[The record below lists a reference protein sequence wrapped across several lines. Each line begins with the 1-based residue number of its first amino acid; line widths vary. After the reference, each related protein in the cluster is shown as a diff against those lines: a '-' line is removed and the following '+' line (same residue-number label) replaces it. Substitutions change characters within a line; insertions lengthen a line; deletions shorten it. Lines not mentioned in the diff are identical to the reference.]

1 MKINNLEKF
10 LEKVRRDEFPI
21 GAVVGMSDPTATELA
36 CDVGFDFVFIDG
48 EHGNID
54 RDCAMKHLMAVRG
67 TEAASFYRVPCAS
80 HVEIKKVIDF
90 APAGI
95 IVPMVMNAEEAK
107 LAIEAMR
114 YPVAGTR
121 GCGFRRGLGYGTRD
135 LGEYLEESKHDPISI
150 LQLEHI
156 DAYRDLDRIL
166 AVPGLD
172 SIMIGPFDF
181 SASMGKAGQ
190 WDDPE
195 LRAIF
200 DDACRRI
207 RAAGVMLGVALDVR
221 AEEWRARGAQWM
233 AVKGDMTALVERW
246 REVIRSLR
254 GQGRLKN

>member
-1 MKINNLEKF
+1 
-10 LEKVRRDEFPI
+10 
-21 GAVVGMSDPTATELA
+21 
-36 CDVGFDFVFIDG
+36 
-48 EHGNID
+48 
-54 RDCAMKHLMAVRG
+54 
-67 TEAASFYRVPCAS
+67 
-80 HVEIKKVIDF
+80 
-90 APAGI
+90 
-95 IVPMVMNAEEAK
+95 MVMNAEEAK
-107 LAIEAMR
+107 RAIEAMR
-114 YPVAGTR
+114 G
-121 GCGFRRGLGYGTRD
+121 
-135 LGEYLEESKHDPISI
+135 HDTIAI

-166 AVPGLD
+166 ALGGLD
-172 SIMIGPFDF
+172 SIMIGPYDF

-246 REVIRSLR
+246 REVIRSL
-254 GQGRLKN
+254 KC

>member
-21 GAVVGMSDPTATELA
+21 GAVVGLSDPSVTELA
-36 CDVGFDFVFIDG
+36 AEAGFDFVFVDG

-67 TEAASFYRVPCAS
+67 TDAASFYRVPCAS

-95 IVPMVMNAEEAK
+95 IVPMVMNAEEARF
-107 LAIEAMR
+107 AIDAMR
-114 YPVAGTR
+114 YPMDGGSR
-121 GCGFRRGLGYGTRD
+121 GCGFRRGLGYGARD
-135 LGEYLEESKHDPISI
+135 LGEYLRESKHDPIVI
-150 LQLEHI
+150 LQLEHV

-172 SIMIGPFDF
+172 CIMIGPFDF
-181 SASMGKAGQ
+181 SASMGKPGQ

-195 LRAIF
+195 LRGIF

-233 AVKGDMTALVERW
+233 AVKGDMTALMERW
-246 REVIRSLR
+246 REVIR
-254 GQGRLKN
+254 GLKGAQ